1 MPFSLILFSF
11 CIFKRQKGHYNAL
24 ILNTNELSEEVRKQ
38 RQLLQLTQTEL
49 AEVAAVSLR
58 FVKLLE
64 AGQANPTF
72 KQLNQL
78 LGALGLQLTIS
89 RKQ

>member
-1 MPFSLILFSF
+1 MHLL
-11 CIFKRQKGHYNAL
+11 
-24 ILNTNELSEEVRKQ
+24 LNISELAEEVRQQ
-38 RQLLQLTQTEL
+38 RQLLGMTQMEL

-58 FVKLLE
+58 SVKLLE

-78 LGALGLQLTIS
+78 LDALGLQLIIR